1 MGKTNVYKILIEDP
15 QAKETLGGPN
25 RRPEGKFTDMNG
37 GKSEGVE
44 DWIQLTPERIQWWN
58 FV

>member
-1 MGKTNVYKILIEDP
+1 
-15 QAKETLGGPN
+15 
-25 RRPEGKFTDMNG
+25 MNG

-58 FV
+58 FVWMVMNLRAS